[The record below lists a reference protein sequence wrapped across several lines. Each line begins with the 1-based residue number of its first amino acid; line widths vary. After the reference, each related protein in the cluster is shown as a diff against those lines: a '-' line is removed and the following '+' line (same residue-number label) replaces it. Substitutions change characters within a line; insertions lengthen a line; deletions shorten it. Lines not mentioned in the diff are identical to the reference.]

1 MIVFP
6 QTGLRFALAA
16 VLLLTVVYAAGAAL
30 AVPGIQKSHGL
41 AKTNFVAA
49 VEAPSYAP
57 GYLLAGVWQRFDT
70 FWYLQIAGHGYEDPR
85 SVVFYPLYPMLI
97 RGLTLA
103 GVPPLWAALVIARLA
118 AVMFLWGL
126 IVLLSME
133 LERAEAHWAAV
144 WMLAWPSGFMLLAA
158 YPESLMLAF
167 AVWGFHFA
175 RRGQW
180 WIAALCGAGA
190 AVTKAAGAAVLV
202 GLAWQCWQD
211 RKWRAGPLALGAA
224 GVGLYP
230 AILFISGLPQ
240 PAAVYPAHWRTVPA
254 WPWETLWAVV
264 RGGGDV
270 VLWFDVGCLVLIA
283 LLVWRKPLRPA
294 YAAYSAALI
303 ALFLTKKTD
312 PLLQS
317 TMRYLLSV
325 FPAFG
330 SLGAGLKDPYARA
343 ALLTVLAVLHATFV
357 FAFWMWSLVV

>member
-1 MIVFP
+1 MIVLP
-6 QTGLRFALAA
+6 QPGLRFALAA

-30 AVPGIQKSHGL
+30 AVPGIQKSQGL

-70 FWYLQIAGHGYEDPR
+70 FWYLQIAEHGYEDPR

-97 RGLTLA
+97 RGISLL
-103 GVPPLWAALVIARLA
+103 GVPPLWAAVLVARLA
-118 AVMFLWGL
+118 AVAFLWGFV
-126 IVLLSME
+126 VLLSMD
-133 LERAEAHWAAV
+133 LEPGEAQWAAV

-167 AVWGFHFA
+167 AVWGFYLA
-175 RRGQW
+175 RRDQW
-180 WIAALCGAGA
+180 WGAGLCAAGA
-190 AVTKAAGAAVLV
+190 AASKAAGAAVLV
-202 GLAWQCWQD
+202 GLAYQCWKD
-211 RKWRAGPLALGAA
+211 REWRWGPLGLGAA
-224 GVGLYP
+224 GVVLYP
-230 AILFISGLPQ
+230 AILRLSGLPQ
-240 PAAVYPAHWRTVPA
+240 PAAIYPVHWRTVPA
-254 WPWETLWAVV
+254 WPWETVWAVV

-270 VLWFDVGCLVLIA
+270 VLWLDLGCLLLIA
-283 LLVWRKPLRPA
+283 LLVWRRPLRPA

-330 SLGAGLKDPYARA
+330 AFGAGLKDPYARA
-343 ALLTVLAVLHATFV
+343 ALLTVLAVLHGAFL